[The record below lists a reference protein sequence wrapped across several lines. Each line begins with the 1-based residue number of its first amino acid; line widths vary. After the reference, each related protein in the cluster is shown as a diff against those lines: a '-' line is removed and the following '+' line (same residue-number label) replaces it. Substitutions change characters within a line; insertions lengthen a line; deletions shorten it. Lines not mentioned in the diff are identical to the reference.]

1 MADLQKMKLESELNT
16 LVADVEM
23 RRARSTELYS
33 YEERSGR
40 CIDCGSH
47 ISITAHVMR
56 DNATGE
62 QWTDSRRDE
71 CC

>member
-1 MADLQKMKLESELNT
+1 MADIQRMQLEHELNT
-16 LVADVEM
+16 LVADVEQ

-40 CIDCGSH
+40 CIDCGAHVSV
-47 ISITAHVMR
+47 TAHVMR
-56 DNATGE
+56 DITGKE
-62 QWTDSRRDE
+62 WTDSRRDE